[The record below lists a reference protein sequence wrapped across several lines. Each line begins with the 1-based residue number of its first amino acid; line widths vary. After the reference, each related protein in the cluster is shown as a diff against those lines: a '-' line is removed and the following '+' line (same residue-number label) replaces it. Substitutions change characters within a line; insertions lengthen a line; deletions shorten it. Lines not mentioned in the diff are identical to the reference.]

1 MFDPTSRYHGIA
13 TATLTTPD
21 GRTVTYV
28 RRRFLPQPG
37 DLMSVGAQVVAPGDR
52 LDRIA
57 ARQYGDPDQAWRIAD
72 ANGAMRPDDLTA
84 VPGRRLRIALPAG
97 VPGSLPMA
105 MGPAPS

>member
-1 MFDPTSRYHGIA
+1 MFDATSRYHGIA

-37 DLMSVGAQVVAPGDR
+37 DLLYVGVQVVAPGDR

-57 ARQYGDPDQAWRIAD
+57 ARQYGDPEQAWRIAD
-72 ANGAMRPDDLTA
+72 ANGAMRPGDLTA

-97 VPGSLPMA
+97 PPGSPGTA
-105 MGPAPS
+105 MSQAPS

>member
-28 RRRFLPQPG
+28 RRRLLPQPG
-37 DLMSVGAQVVAPGDR
+37 DLMPVGSQVVAPGDR

-57 ARQYGDPDQAWRIAD
+57 ARQYGDPEQAWRIAD

-97 VPGSLPMA
+97 TPGSLTTA
-105 MGPAPS
+105 TSPAPS